1 MHQVTHVTKKKS
13 NKAKTSAKRSQ
24 QNRAAETPSLVMR
37 LIKFGFIAAIWGL
50 LVLALVV
57 FIYAYDLPDIKQAM
71 QFDKRPAVTIL
82 ADDQSL
88 LARYGETQGRFVTAD
103 ETPQILIDAILSIE
117 DRRFYS
123 HFGLDPIGLARAMY
137 TNIRAGRFVQ
147 GGSTLTQQ
155 LSKILFL
162 TPDRTLKRKIKEAL
176 TAFWLE
182 VSYSKQEILSAYLN
196 RVYLGSG
203 TYGFDAASQR
213 YFGKSVT
220 EVNIKEA
227 ALLAGLLKAPSR
239 YSPISNKKR
248 SLERMDVVLNA
259 MIANKKTTRDEIA
272 TMTLGFNFIK
282 NKDGYGYFSDMI
294 LSSLKAYM
302 GEDPRDVIVYTT
314 LDTALQK
321 TAEDTLKKML
331 NDHGKA
337 RDISQGAVLVLNN
350 QAEIKALVGGA
361 DYNKT
366 QFNRAFQAKRQPGS
380 LFKVFVY
387 LAALQNNQIT
397 PDMRVIDTAKDFN
410 GYAPENYNNDYKG
423 EMSIREAFALS
434 INTIAVEI
442 AAQTGLGDI
451 KRLARRLGIVSE
463 LPSNLSLA
471 LGSASVSL
479 KDMTQSFAMIANNN
493 SALDSH
499 GIRKI
504 QTLDGDVLYEFTPVS
519 ALNFMNETE
528 ESSIRDIM
536 SAAVEFGTAKRAK
549 IENHAVYGK
558 TGTSEDYRD
567 AWFVGFT
574 DYYSA
579 GVWLGNDDGASMQN
593 VTGGGFPA
601 TIWRDIMSEAHKNI
615 APVPINAV
623 QDNDDSFIKKIFS
636 IFN

>member
-1 MHQVTHVTKKKS
+1 MAKKKTNKVTK
-13 NKAKTSAKRSQ
+13 SAKRSRQ
-24 QNRAAETPSLVMR
+24 KREAEKPSLFMR
-37 LIKFGFIAAIWGL
+37 LFKFSFIAAIWGL

-88 LARYGETQGRFVTAD
+88 LARYGETQGRFVPAD

-123 HFGLDPIGLARAMY
+123 HFGVDPIGLARAMY
-137 TNIRAGRFVQ
+137 TNVKVGRFVQ

-162 TPDRTLKRKIKEAL
+162 TPDRTLKRKIREAL

-220 EVNIKEA
+220 QVNIKEA

-248 SLERMDVVLNA
+248 SLERMNVVLNA
-259 MIANKKTTRDEIA
+259 MIDNKKITRSDIKNI
-272 TMTLGFNFIK
+272 TLGFNFVQH
-282 NKDGYGYFSDMI
+282 KDGYGYFSDMI
-294 LSSLKAYM
+294 LESLKAYM

-314 LDTALQK
+314 LDTDLQK
-321 TAEDTLKKML
+321 IAEDALNETLQVQ
-331 NDHGKA
+331 GET
-337 RDISQGAVLVLNN
+337 RDVSQGAVLILNN
-350 QAEIKALVGGA
+350 EAEIKALVGGA

-397 PDMRVIDTAKDFN
+397 PDMRVIDEAKDFN
-410 GYAPENYNNDYKG
+410 GYAPKNYNNDYKG
-423 EMSIREAFALS
+423 EMTVREAFALS

-442 AAQTGLGDI
+442 ASKTGLGDI
-451 KRLARRLGIVSE
+451 KKIARRLGIISE
-463 LPSNLSLA
+463 LPNNLSLA

-504 QTLDGDVLYEFTPVS
+504 QTLDGEILYEFKP
-519 ALNFMNETE
+519 AEIMPFMDKTDEVD
-528 ESSIRDIM
+528 IRDLM
-536 SAAVEFGTAKRAK
+536 NAAVEFGTAKRAK
-549 IENHAVYGK
+549 IDRHTVYGK

-574 DYYSA
+574 DHYSG
-579 GVWLGNDDGASMQN
+579 GVWLGNDDGASMKN

-601 TIWRDIMSEAHKNI
+601 SIWRNIMNEAHKNI
-615 APVPINAV
+615 APAPINTLKES
-623 QDNDDSFIKKIFS
+623 NDSFIQKIFS

>member
-1 MHQVTHVTKKKS
+1 
-13 NKAKTSAKRSQ
+13 
-24 QNRAAETPSLVMR
+24 MR
-37 LIKFGFIAAIWGL
+37 LFKFSFIAAIWGL

-88 LARYGETQGRFVTAD
+88 LARYGETQGRFVPAD

-123 HFGLDPIGLARAMY
+123 HFGVDPIGLARAMY
-137 TNIRAGRFVQ
+137 TNVKVGRFVQ

-162 TPDRTLKRKIKEAL
+162 TPDRTLKRKIREAL

-220 EVNIKEA
+220 QVNIKEA

-248 SLERMDVVLNA
+248 SLERMNVVLNA
-259 MIANKKTTRDEIA
+259 MIDNKKITRSDIKNI
-272 TMTLGFNFIK
+272 TLGFNFVQH
-282 NKDGYGYFSDMI
+282 KDGYGYFSDMI
-294 LSSLKAYM
+294 LESLKAYM

-314 LDTALQK
+314 LDTDLQK
-321 TAEDTLKKML
+321 IAEDALNETLQVQ
-331 NDHGKA
+331 GET
-337 RDISQGAVLVLNN
+337 RDVSQGAVLILNN
-350 QAEIKALVGGA
+350 EAEIKALVGGA

-397 PDMRVIDTAKDFN
+397 PDMRVIDEAKDFN
-410 GYAPENYNNDYKG
+410 GYAPKNYNNDYKG
-423 EMSIREAFALS
+423 EMTVREAFALS

-442 AAQTGLGDI
+442 ASKTGLGDI
-451 KRLARRLGIVSE
+451 KKIARRLGIISE
-463 LPSNLSLA
+463 LPNNLSLA

-504 QTLDGDVLYEFTPVS
+504 QTLDGEILYEFKP
-519 ALNFMNETE
+519 AEIMPFMDKTDEVD
-528 ESSIRDIM
+528 IRDLM
-536 SAAVEFGTAKRAK
+536 NAAVEFGTAKRAK
-549 IENHAVYGK
+549 IDRHTVYGK

-574 DYYSA
+574 DHYSG
-579 GVWLGNDDGASMQN
+579 GVWLGNDDGASMKN

-601 TIWRDIMSEAHKNI
+601 SIWRNIMNEAHKNI
-615 APVPINAV
+615 APAPINTLKES
-623 QDNDDSFIKKIFS
+623 NDSFIQKIFS